1 MSDEDAGRWTCEDQ
15 KMMKI
20 DVEVE
25 LPEFSGSVVQGGTPK
40 GSSTVFPSHNR
51 SPDIALLPPFF
62 RAFVWGLQGLGS
74 FFLCLDRIRY
84 PPESS
89 YQQLCQQRVNGLI
102 SGAHISAS
110 ILVDISYKL

>member
-74 FFLCLDRIRY
+74 FSFALTVSDILQSH
-84 PPESS
+84 PTSS
-89 YQQLCQQRVNGLI
+89 FVNRG
-102 SGAHISAS
+102 STA
-110 ILVDISYKL
+110 